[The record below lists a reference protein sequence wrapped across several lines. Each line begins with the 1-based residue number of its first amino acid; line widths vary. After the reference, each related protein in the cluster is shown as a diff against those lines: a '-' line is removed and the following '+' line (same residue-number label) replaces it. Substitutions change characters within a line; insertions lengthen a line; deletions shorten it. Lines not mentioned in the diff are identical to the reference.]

1 MSFFGHQ
8 LDKFL
13 LILCPRATNKT
24 HSSYTILK
32 KVTLF
37 LSLEMNYTV
46 YMIKKLSISVAGD
59 LRGMIKKLSISCS
72 LWSKRNELYI
82 LNDKEIINFCSFWS
96 KRNELYY
103 LIKKLSISVAKRN
116 RNKWY
121 VTLQIYSVKKNPQKC
136 SYM

>member
-59 LRGMIKKLSISCS
+59 LREM
-72 LWSKRNELYI
+72 NYI
-82 LNDKEIINFCSFWS
+82 YWM
-96 KRNELYY
+96 
-103 LIKKLSISVAKRN
+103 IKKLSISVAFDLREMN
-116 RNKWY
+116 YTIW
-121 VTLQIYSVKKNPQKC
+121 
-136 SYM
+136 